1 MAANFGSEKEP
12 AAPDNSRAARMLAV
26 RRRLL
31 RGGMGVAPVVLTL
44 SSGRVMGAQT
54 CASVSAFGSMA
65 ALLSRPGKAIS
76 CIGQDPLTWKGTST
90 WPTGVLR
97 PPNATPTKFSAFF
110 SLNGNMTSDTTLFD
124 ILNGVV
130 ATGGAAFN
138 GNLALAQATV
148 AALLNNKLDIT
159 GVPQALLPLA
169 QIQAMWTNTVAG
181 GTFSVPNTA
190 ITWNSAQVLTYLQ
203 STYDAV

>member
-1 MAANFGSEKEP
+1 MAANIGADKEP
-12 AAPDNSRAARMLAV
+12 AAADNSPAARVLAV

-31 RGGMGVAPVVLTL
+31 RGGVGVAPVVLTL

-76 CIGQDPLTWKGTST
+76 CIGKDPLTWKGNPT
-90 WPTGVLR
+90 WPAGCLR
-97 PPNATPTKFSAFF
+97 PPNATPTKFSSVF
-110 SLNGNMTSDTTLFD
+110 SLNGNMTTNTTLFD
-124 ILNGVV
+124 ILSGVV
-130 ATGGAAFN
+130 ASGGAAYN

-148 AALLNNKLDIT
+148 AALLNNKADIN
-159 GVPQALLPLA
+159 GVPQALLPLT

-190 ITWNSAQVLTYLQ
+190 ITWNSAQVITYLQ

>member
-1 MAANFGSEKEP
+1 MAANFESDKEP

-31 RGGMGVAPVVLTL
+31 RGGVGVAPVVLTL

-76 CIGQDPLTWKGTST
+76 CIGQDPLAWKLNNT
-90 WPTGVLR
+90 WPSGCLR
-97 PPNATPTKFSAFF
+97 PPDPTPTKFSANF
-110 SLNGNMTSDTTLFD
+110 SIQGNMTLNTTLFD

-159 GVPQALLPLA
+159 GVPQALLPLS
-169 QIQAMWTNTVAG
+169 QIQTMWSNTAGG
-181 GTFSVPNTA
+181 GTFPVPNTV
-190 ITWNSAQVLTYLQ
+190 ITWNSAQVLAYLQ